1 MSIAKMK
8 KLSVIGLVSN
18 REELMEKLM
27 TLGVV
32 EITDQEDKL
41 SDSQWHEMV
50 ARDSDEQTVAEFE
63 SQISRVSQ
71 ALSVLEKYGT
81 GKNLFYILKTDH
93 LARVSKALERKQQ
106 IEEKSLTST
115 LFGSSRRADQLH
127 KQTQS

>member
-50 ARDSDEQTVAEFE
+50 ARDSDEQNVAEFE

-71 ALSVLEKYGT
+71 ALSVLEK
-81 GKNLFYILKTDH
+81 
-93 LARVSKALERKQQ
+93 
-106 IEEKSLTST
+106 
-115 LFGSSRRADQLH
+115 
-127 KQTQS
+127 